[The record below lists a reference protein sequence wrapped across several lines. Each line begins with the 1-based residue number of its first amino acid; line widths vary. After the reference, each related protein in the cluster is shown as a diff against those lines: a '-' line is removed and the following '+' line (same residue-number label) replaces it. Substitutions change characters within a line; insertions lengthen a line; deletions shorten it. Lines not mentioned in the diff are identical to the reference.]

1 MAIRPSKSRR
11 HLDAVTDIDLTPV
24 MNVFIII
31 IPFLLLTAV
40 FAKTAI
46 IDVYLPQEGGAEAGA
61 SAQQAPKTP
70 LIIKVTGAGF
80 TLDGLGKGIHVPKG
94 ASDYDYKKLTEKLSE
109 LKNSHPQSEEAIILF
124 EPKIQ
129 YEVVIKV
136 MDASRETYYMK
147 DGLNVKRALFPAV
160 SLGEA
165 G

>member
-1 MAIRPSKSRR
+1 MARRPSKSRR

-46 IDVYLPQEGGAEAGA
+46 IDVYLPQEAVAAEGVA
-61 SAQQAPKTP
+61 SREAPRTP

-80 TLDGLGKGIHVPKG
+80 TLDGIGKGVYVPKT
-94 ASDYDYKKLTEKLSE
+94 STDYDYKKLAEKLSE
-109 LKNSHPQSEEAIILF
+109 LKDNHPQNEEAVILF
-124 EPKIQ
+124 EPMVQ
-129 YEVVIKV
+129 YEIVIKV
-136 MDASRETYYMK
+136 MDAARETHYMK
-147 DGLNVKRALFPAV
+147 DGRNVKRALFPAI